1 VSSLEWLAIARH
13 GESIGNVAWRAAE
26 TNDLEEIDI
35 GLRDPDVPLSE
46 TGRRQAVA
54 LGRRLAAL
62 PADERPTA
70 VISSPYVRAAETARI
85 ALAEIAGPPVHY
97 DERWRDREAGIL
109 YALTGRGIAARFPE
123 EAARKR
129 LTGKF
134 YYRPPG
140 GESWADVLLRLRAL
154 LWELRQDHPDGRV
167 LLFAHEATV
176 LLVRYLVEQ
185 LSEAELMVIA
195 PSVSI
200 ANCSIS
206 GWRRVAGELRPE
218 MFNSVEHLHRYGVAP
233 TRQDNVRAEPKKG

>member
-97 DERWRDREAGIL
+97 DERWRDRETGIL

-140 GESWADVLLRLRAL
+140 GESWADVALRLRSAL
-154 LWELRQDHPDGRV
+154 SDIERDHPGGRV
-167 LLFAHEATV
+167 LIVAHDAV
-176 LLVRYLVEQ
+176 VMLVRYIVEQ
-185 LSEAELMVIA
+185 LTEQQLLEIERTLVPNASLAIWSRLK
-195 PSVSI
+195 
-200 ANCSIS
+200 
-206 GWRRVAGELRPE
+206 GEMRLVT
-218 MFNSVEHLHRYGVAP
+218 FNSTDHLDGAGQP
-233 TRQDNVRAEPKKG
+233 A

>member
-70 VISSPYVRAAETARI
+70 VISSPYIRAAETARI

-140 GESWADVLLRLRAL
+140 GESWADVALRLRSAL
-154 LWELRQDHPDGRV
+154 SDIERDHPGGRV
-167 LLFAHEATV
+167 LIVAHDAV
-176 LLVRYLVEQ
+176 VMLVRYIVEQ
-185 LSEAELMVIA
+185 LTEQQLLEIERTLVPNASLAIWSRLE
-195 PSVSI
+195 
-200 ANCSIS
+200 
-206 GWRRVAGELRPE
+206 GEMRLVT
-218 MFNSVEHLHRYGVAP
+218 FNSTDHLDGAGQPV
-233 TRQDNVRAEPKKG
+233 